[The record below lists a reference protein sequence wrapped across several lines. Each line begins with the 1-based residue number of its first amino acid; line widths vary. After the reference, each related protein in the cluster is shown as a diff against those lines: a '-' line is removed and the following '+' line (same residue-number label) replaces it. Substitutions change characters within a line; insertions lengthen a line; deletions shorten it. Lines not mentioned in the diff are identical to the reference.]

1 MDQRLERHTREC
13 SQEPMHAQAGTG
25 AQTCD
30 IFAVCGCSRK
40 PIYRH
45 MYTHTDTHILY
56 IYYIILYYIILY
68 YIILYYIILY
78 YIILYYIILYYI
90 ILYYIILYYIIY
102 TYIQFFLQAEKQK
115 DEHTG
120 NA

>member
-56 IYYIILYYIILY
+56 IYYIIIYIYIYIYFTAGTMGVSDVRVLLTDMHAMPQILHPSS
-68 YIILYYIILY
+68 LNSHMEPRC
-78 YIILYYIILYYI
+78 
-90 ILYYIILYYIIY
+90 
-102 TYIQFFLQAEKQK
+102 T
-115 DEHTG
+115 
-120 NA
+120 